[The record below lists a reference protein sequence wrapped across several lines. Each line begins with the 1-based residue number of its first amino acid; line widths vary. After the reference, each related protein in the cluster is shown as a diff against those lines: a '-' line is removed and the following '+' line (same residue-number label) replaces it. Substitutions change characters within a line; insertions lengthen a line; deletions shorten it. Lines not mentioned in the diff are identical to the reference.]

1 MENKIHN
8 YDFLILGAGLIGS
21 LTALYLQKKKFKVL
35 VIDKNKNQQSDN
47 RTLAVNANS
56 RDFLI
61 DLGIWKQIKNPPQE
75 INKIFIKDYK
85 NLKNLVFEN
94 DKESMGSVVF
104 NREILSSA
112 RSLLL
117 KNNSLKLGKDLPL
130 SMLCSDKNIEINHK
144 TYSFKKIILTIG
156 KTFEDNNFL
165 KRTIFSNQHHSFV
178 GFFDHSLNHQNIA
191 YEIFTSSGPLAVLP
205 APKKNKKFS
214 TFIYS
219 TKKDLTFKEIN
230 SLLKKYFSSSHGNI
244 RLYKKIQR
252 FQIFPHIS
260 KSFNRKFLLLGDTLR
275 SIHPVAGQ
283 GWNLGVKDIQH
294 LGYCLDQYNIENK
307 EFNNIY
313 FSNRHVEAISF
324 LGFTS
329 LINYL
334 YENQNALSDILIK
347 LGFYSLNKFSQL
359 KKSFIQKAMG
369 RL

>member
-1 MENKIHN
+1 MSDHLSFCIATLWPSISVKV
-8 YDFLILGAGLIGS
+8 FLANQLVLKCIRSYHL
-21 LTALYLQKKKFKVL
+21 LTLT
-35 VIDKNKNQQSDN
+35 D
-47 RTLAVNANS
+47 
-56 RDFLI
+56 I
-61 DLGIWKQIKNPPQE
+61 DL
-75 INKIFIKDYK
+75 
-85 NLKNLVFEN
+85 L
-94 DKESMGSVVF
+94 SVPS
-104 NREILSSA
+104 NSSA
-112 RSLLL
+112 
-117 KNNSLKLGKDLPL
+117 P
-130 SMLCSDKNIEINHK
+130 DKAE
-144 TYSFKKIILTIG
+144 T
-156 KTFEDNNFL
+156 
-165 KRTIFSNQHHSFV
+165 
-178 GFFDHSLNHQNIA
+178 FFDSCW
-191 YEIFTSSGPLAVLP
+191 P
-205 APKKNKKFS
+205 AE
-214 TFIYS
+214 T
-219 TKKDLTFKEIN
+219 D
-230 SLLKKYFSSSHGNI
+230 
-244 RLYKKIQR
+244 
-252 FQIFPHIS
+252 IS